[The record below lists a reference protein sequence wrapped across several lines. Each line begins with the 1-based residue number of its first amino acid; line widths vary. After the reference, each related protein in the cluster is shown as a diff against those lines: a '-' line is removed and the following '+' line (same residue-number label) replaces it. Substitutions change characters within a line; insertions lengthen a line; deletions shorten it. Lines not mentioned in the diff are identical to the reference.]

1 MFIDAS
7 AMVAIITTEPGH
19 LALSRAVDA
28 APQCITSPLAIWEA
42 ASGISRKARS
52 AARLEL
58 PVIEAFLQQADV
70 TIETIDMEISC
81 AALDAFDRYG
91 RGSGHPAQL
100 NMGDCF
106 AYAFARNRGISLL
119 YVGNDFTQTDVLRA
133 IT

>member
-7 AMVAIITTEPGH
+7 AMVAIITKEPGNV
-19 LALSRAVDA
+19 ALSRAIDSA
-28 APQCITSPLAIWEA
+28 AQCITSPLAIWET

-58 PVIEAFLQQADV
+58 PVIEEFLQQAEIA
-70 TIETIDMEISC
+70 IETVDMGISR

-106 AYAFARNRGISLL
+106 AYAFAKNRGVSLL
-119 YVGNDFTQTDVLRA
+119 YVGNDFTQTDVMRA
-133 IT
+133 IA

>member
-7 AMVAIITTEPGH
+7 AMVAIIAKEPGNET
-19 LALSRAVDA
+19 LSRAIDA
-28 APQCITSPLAIWEA
+28 AAQRLTSPLAIWEA
-42 ASGISRKARS
+42 ASGISRKVRS

-58 PVIEAFLQQADV
+58 PVIEEFLRQAEITV
-70 TIETIDMEISC
+70 ETVDMEISRV
-81 AALDAFDRYG
+81 ALDAFDRYG

-106 AYAFARNRGISLL
+106 AYAFARSRGVSLL